1 MGRSALLADSQSRSG
16 LVFNVYMFTMQ
27 ETIGGNSP
35 PFLIRYR
42 SGGTPARTNAWARCQ
57 KTCGPLTEEPGP
69 QPSQGLP
76 GSPRVAPPPLAG
88 GGFGRRHIL
97 ARPVGH
103 ATATTSTPA
112 VAMAEEPVTYEYLPE

>member
-16 LVFNVYMFTMQ
+16 LVFNVYMLTIQ

-57 KTCGPLTEEPGP
+57 KTCGPLSEEPGP

-76 GSPRVAPPPLAG
+76 GSPRVARRRSPVGVLAG
-88 GGFGRRHIL
+88 DTFWHAPMLDTVGWRWSGGCTGR
-97 ARPVGH
+97 
-103 ATATTSTPA
+103 
-112 VAMAEEPVTYEYLPE
+112 